1 MRASPAWSG
10 ACTLPVVLAFCH
22 ALGRA
27 CLVATLA
34 LALVL
39 SACAAPTLPLPPP
52 TALSSAPDA
61 TGNVTVTGRVNPS
74 AYVFALDED
83 RGDGVIVSADAGGAY
98 SATLRAATGDTV
110 TIWQMVGT
118 NTGQLTTVI
127 VP

>member
-1 MRASPAWSG
+1 M
-10 ACTLPVVLAFCH
+10 LALSR

-27 CLVATLA
+27 LLCASLA
-34 LALVL
+34 LALAL
-39 SACAAPTLPLPPP
+39 AACAAPTLPLPPP

-61 TGNVTVTGRVNPS
+61 MGNVTVTGRVNAG

-98 SATLRAATGDTV
+98 TATLRAASGDTI
-110 TIWQMVGT
+110 TCWQMVGT
-118 NTGQLTTVI
+118 NTGQLTTVV